1 MIPRGADF
9 PPDSAPLAK
18 DAFPKRCGARGSPC
32 LLSPPRAVGLFHRQK
47 RCAAPGKALPAKLQ
61 CCSGRTQ
68 GKAPHTLRVMTPGVC
83 VPATARTATIRL
95 RSRHCCPRHQLPAH
109 ALHLPDF
116 AAHAPEKR
124 QLFLPKALRRPR
136 QSGKRPRFLQR
147 TFLNFSTQKKNR
159 LGLKSV
165 LSLDTLSCS
174 CFLSLEHFL
183 RAFSPR
189 LRRHGKR
196 VSAFQVL
203 KLFGRYSPQ
212 PESSCSGEASG
223 RADARMTRS
232 AQTLFFTDLQ

>member
-9 PPDSAPLAK
+9 PPDSAPPAK
-18 DAFPKRCGARGSPC
+18 RRESATMRHDRPAMPAA
-32 LLSPPRAVGLFHRQK
+32 PPRAARLPRGRRSAQLRAAVLQ
-47 RCAAPGKALPAKLQ
+47 RCA
-61 CCSGRTQ
+61 GRTQ

-165 LSLDTLSCS
+165 LSPDTLSCS

-189 LRRHGKR
+189 LRRRGKR
-196 VSAFQVL
+196 VSKFQVL

-212 PESSCSGEASG
+212 PGYSCSGEASG
-223 RADARMTRS
+223 RRHARMTRS
-232 AQTLFFTDLQ
+232 TQTLFFTDLQ